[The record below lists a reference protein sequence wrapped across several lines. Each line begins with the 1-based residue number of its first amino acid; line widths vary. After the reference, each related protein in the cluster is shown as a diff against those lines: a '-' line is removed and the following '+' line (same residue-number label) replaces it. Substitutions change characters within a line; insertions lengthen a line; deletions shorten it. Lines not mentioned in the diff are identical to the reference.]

1 MVDTGTFNR
10 LNAGEQDE
18 YQRYSNR
25 FIKAVFK
32 SGTQD
37 GWDFQNKYQIYSD
50 GEYYFLAT
58 SKESQ
63 PFAGIKSK
71 YKGVIE
77 ALLIDA
83 VQNYGR

>member
-1 MVDTGTFNR
+1 MVDTGTFSR
-10 LNAGEQDE
+10 LSANEQNE
-18 YQRYSNR
+18 YQRYSSR
-25 FIKAVFK
+25 FIQAVLK
-32 SGTQD
+32 SDALD
-37 GWDFQNKYQIYSD
+37 GWDFQNKYQIYTE

-71 YKGVIE
+71 YKGAIE
-77 ALLIDA
+77 ALLTNA